1 MTNTPEYPRVL
12 ALYVSRRGIAYVLF
26 TAPLSPHD
34 WGTKEICGMTKHADG
49 VRIAKQLIERFRPD
63 VVVIEDA
70 SKQSSRRSPRIR
82 ALYRAIARHAAQEK
96 IYVASYSRK
105 AIQEAFAI
113 VGGSTKHD
121 INCAIV
127 RMIPALLARQP
138 HKRRAWDAE
147 SLAQGLFDA
156 VAVALTFFAHAEWL
170 DIAQAVDG
178 EDEAPLAVHCER
190 TPYLISSALPTLQ
203 LHAVE

>member
-1 MTNTPEYPRVL
+1 MTHSPEYPRVL
-12 ALYVSRRGIAYVLF
+12 ALYVTRRGIAYVLF

-49 VRIAKQLIERFRPD
+49 VRAAKQLIDRFRPD
-63 VVVIEDA
+63 VVVIEDT
-70 SKQSSRRSPRIR
+70 SKDSSRRFPRIR

-105 AIQEAFAI
+105 AIQETFSI

-121 INCAIV
+121 INCTIV

-138 HKRRAWDAE
+138 QKRRAWDAE
-147 SLAQGLFDA
+147 SVAQGLFDA
-156 VAVALTFFAHAEWL
+156 VAVGLTFFAHTKRL
-170 DIAQAVDG
+170 DIAQAAEDG
-178 EDEAPLAVHCER
+178 DVADQHSP
-190 TPYLISSALPTLQ
+190 Q
-203 LHAVE
+203 